1 MTSIGMG
8 SGVRTFDQAARRED
22 TTVRLLLGCGILSS
36 LLYIAT
42 DVLGGLAYPGY
53 SFSSQA
59 VSELG
64 AIGAPSKPLVDTLFL
79 GYDLLALFFGLG
91 VFQAGAWRN
100 RALRLAGAMLIAYGA
115 VGTAVAV
122 FGGPTL
128 FAMHPRGGAVSDD
141 ALHILLTAV
150 LVLFLLLSMGFG
162 AFALGTR
169 FRWYSLATMAT
180 SLVAGAFTTPYPAR
194 MEAGLPTPGF
204 GVIERIDIYASLLW
218 IAVLGVVL
226 LRRPQAADR

>member
-8 SGVRTFDQAARRED
+8 SGVRAFDGAVRHER
-22 TTVRLLLGCGILSS
+22 TTERILLACGILSS
-36 LLYIAT
+36 VLYVAT
-42 DVLGGLAYPGY
+42 DVLGGLSYPGY
-53 SFSSQA
+53 SFNAQA

-64 AIGAPSKPLVDTLFL
+64 AIGAPSKPLVDTLFV

-91 VFQAGAWRN
+91 VFRAGATGN
-100 RALRLAGAMLIAYGA
+100 RPLRLAGAMLIAYGA
-115 VGTAVAV
+115 VGFAAAV

-128 FAMHPRGGAVSDD
+128 FAMHPRGGSVSSD

-150 LVLFLLLSMGFG
+150 LVLLLLLSTGFG
-162 AFALGTR
+162 AFALGRR

-180 SLVAGAFTTPYPAR
+180 SIIAGAFTTRFPPR

-204 GVIERIDIYASLLW
+204 GIIERVDIYSSLLW
-218 IAVLGVVL
+218 IAVLGALL
-226 LRRPQAADR
+226 LRPRNTADQ